1 MEWNDTLRGMLAA
14 LGIGLL
20 IGMMRERRNNKTMA
34 GIRTHALVALAG
46 AICMFLGSG
55 IYMVALLVIGAYGVA
70 GYMRNDTGDVGLTG
84 EVALLVNMALA
95 GLAMQRPELAVP
107 LGVVVAVL
115 LQAKQ
120 QLRTISR
127 QLISEQEVR
136 DGMVLLV
143 AGLVIMPLL
152 PAAAVDPWGALH
164 PRTVWKVVVLVM
176 AVGVLG
182 HVAQRMVGPRW
193 GLPVAGFF
201 AGFASSTAAT
211 VSMGQRTKADAA
223 TALEAG
229 AAAILANLASLLL
242 LGAVVWAVAPGL
254 LQATL
259 APLGMAV
266 AVLLLGA
273 LLGLRRSMQQPVPEE
288 PAPAAARAFKLS
300 HALLIAFAI
309 ALVSVLSAWLRHLF
323 GDTVAILAA
332 MLAALTEL
340 QAAAVSVARMG
351 SSGQMPQATAQW
363 GLVGVLA
370 AGSAAKSV
378 LALVS
383 GSRSY
388 GLYVALA
395 LVVQAAAAAAV
406 LALMQGI
413 WG

>member
-1 MEWNDTLRGMLAA
+1 MDWDSTKGIMTA

-20 IGMMRERRNNKTMA
+20 IGAIRERNSAAPMA
-34 GIRTHALVALAG
+34 GLRTHALVAVVG
-46 AICMFLGSG
+46 AVSIHIGMGAY
-55 IYMVALLVIGAYGVA
+55 IAALLMIGALAVA
-70 GYMRNDTGDVGLTG
+70 GYMRNDPDDLGLTG
-84 EVALLVNMALA
+84 EVALLVNMARA
-95 GLAMQRPELAVP
+95 GLASSNQVLATA
-107 LGVVVAVL
+107 LGVTVAVL
-115 LQAKQ
+115 LQAK
-120 QLRTISR
+120 R
-127 QLISEQEVR
+127 QLKNLSRNVITEQEVK
-136 DGMVLLV
+136 DGLLLL
-143 AGLVIMPLL
+143 AAALVVMPLL
-152 PAAAVDPWGALH
+152 PAAAVDPWGVLH
-164 PRTVWKVVVLVM
+164 LRTVWKVVVLVM

-242 LGAVVWAVAPGL
+242 LGAVVGAVAPGL

-413 WG
+413 W

>member
-1 MEWNDTLRGMLAA
+1 MEWNDSLRGILAA

-20 IGMMRERRNNKTMA
+20 IGMVRERRNTETMA

-46 AICMFLGSG
+46 AICMELGVG
-55 IYMVALLVIGAYGVA
+55 IYMVAVLVIGAYGVA
-70 GYMRNDTGDVGLTG
+70 GYMRNEPDDVGLTG

-95 GLAMQRPELAVP
+95 GLAMHRPELAVP

-115 LQAKQ
+115 LQAKS
-120 QLRTISR
+120 QLKNISR
-127 QLISEQEVR
+127 NLISEQEVR

-143 AGLVIMPLL
+143 AGLVVMPLL
-152 PAAAVDPWGALH
+152 PAAAVDPWGVLH
-164 PRTVWKVVVLVM
+164 LRTVWKVVVLVM

-193 GLPVAGFF
+193 GLSVAGFF

-211 VSMGQRTKADAA
+211 ASMGQRSKAD
-223 TALEAG
+223 TGSALEAG

-242 LGAVVWAVAPGL
+242 LGAVVWAVAPSL
-254 LQATL
+254 LLATA

-266 AVLLLGA
+266 LVLLLGA
-273 LLGLRRSMQQPVPEE
+273 LIGLRRSLQQPVPEE
-288 PAPAAARAFKLS
+288 TAPASARAFKLS
-300 HALLIAFAI
+300 HALLIALAI
-309 ALVSVLSAWLRHLF
+309 ALVSIMAAWLRHLF

-340 QAAAVSVARMG
+340 QAAAVSIARMAT
-351 SSGQMPQATAQW
+351 SGHMPQTTAQW
-363 GLVGVLA
+363 GLIGVLA
-370 AGSAAKSV
+370 SGSTAKAT

-388 GLYVALA
+388 GWYVALT
-395 LVVQAAAAAAV
+395 LITQVAAAAAV